1 MKNILEKY
9 YNLLYYCEY
18 TLLFFIL
25 KRILNPFYWIGI
37 LRWNNKYLKNIVSRI
52 KKQEIS
58 EIHGGVNIYISS
70 WATFAINIT
79 SCWLFVI
86 LLIGGIILKINIPK
100 TILENEFM
108 ILLLLI
114 VFVSY
119 IYYMAHFF
127 VFKNDKYKSYFKEF
141 ESKKRY
147 LLYYS
152 IYTFSIIIQF
162 VTFYVFLKIYYT

>member
-1 MKNILEKY
+1 
-9 YNLLYYCEY
+9 
-18 TLLFFIL
+18 
-25 KRILNPFYWIGI
+25 
-37 LRWNNKYLKNIVSRI
+37 
-52 KKQEIS
+52 
-58 EIHGGVNIYISS
+58 
-70 WATFAINIT
+70 
-79 SCWLFVI
+79 
-86 LLIGGIILKINIPK
+86 
-100 TILENEFM
+100 M
-108 ILLLLI
+108 ILLLLV

-162 VTFYVFLKIYYT
+162 ATFYVFLKIYYA

>member
-37 LRWNNKYLKNIVSRI
+37 LRWNNKHLKNIVSRI

-86 LLIGGIILKINIPK
+86 LLIGGIVLKINIPK
-100 TILENEFM
+100 TIFENGFI

-114 VFVSY
+114 AFVSY

-127 VFKNDKYKSYFKEF
+127 VFKNDKYKLYFKEF
-141 ESKKRY
+141 EKKKRY
-147 LLYYS
+147 LLYYI
-152 IYTFSIIIQF
+152 IYTFSIIIEF
-162 VTFYVFLKIYYT
+162 ATFYVFLKMYYA